1 MNILALIL
9 LKKIPK
15 SFIISFICGELWGNL
30 SMKKNDNQVW
40 KMLFLITQIG
50 FTMLTT
56 IFMSIAIG
64 YFLGKWL
71 GKNLVGWFIVIG
83 VIAGVRSVYILIKK
97 YLEK

>member
-1 MNILALIL
+1 
-9 LKKIPK
+9 
-15 SFIISFICGELWGNL
+15 
-30 SMKKNDNQVW
+30 MKKNDNQVW

-56 IFMSIAIG
+56 IFISIAIG

-83 VIAGVRSVYILIKK
+83 VIAGVKSVYILIKN